1 MYREIIDALMIYC
14 SNLDNFFEMQGAV
27 HLIDELEY
35 EYQYDMDKQNHEY
48 ILWQEYENLFQERFK
63 DGEFCDD
70 EGDIN
75 EKGMFEYKNF
85 NKINKVLEDYNERGM
100 IDILDSKQNFFLVL
114 DLLNVM
120 NDME

>member
-1 MYREIIDALMIYC
+1 MYREIIDALMTYC
-14 SNLDNFFEMQGAV
+14 SNLDHFFEMQDAV
-27 HLIDELEY
+27 HLIDALED
-35 EYQYDMDKQNHEY
+35 EYQYDMNKQNNEY
-48 ILWQEYENLFQERFK
+48 ILWQEYENLFKERFK
-63 DGEFCDD
+63 DGEFRDD

-85 NKINKVLEDYNERGM
+85 NKINKVLKDYNERGM

-120 NDME
+120 NY